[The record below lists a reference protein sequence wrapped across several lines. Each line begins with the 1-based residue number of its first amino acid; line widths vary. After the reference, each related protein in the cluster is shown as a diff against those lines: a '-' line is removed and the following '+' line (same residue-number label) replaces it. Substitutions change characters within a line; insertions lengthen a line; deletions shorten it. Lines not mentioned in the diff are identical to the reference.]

1 MGLMHCNAHLPRR
14 APRPSTSLLGALA
27 LLALPA
33 FTACVRTETY
43 DDAIAGLGQ
52 ARAEAAQKA
61 AEAAKNGAQAAGL
74 FAEAAR
80 LNGEVGSLRQD
91 AAARD
96 ARLEELAIARSNDA
110 KKLDDLVALNGELSQ
125 RLRAAGQSVEALA
138 GEKGSLAKTL
148 ADTRTRLE
156 ELRRQQTAAEA
167 RAAQFRELLARFRKM
182 IDAGQLKVVTR
193 DGRMLLE
200 LPNDV
205 LFDSGRTDIRELGLR
220 TLAEV
225 AKVLATLPDRRF
237 QVAGHTDDVN
247 IQTARFPS
255 NWELSTARAV
265 AVVKLLIERG
275 MAPSGLSAAG
285 YGEFAPVATN
295 DTAEGRT
302 KNRRI
307 EIALVPNL
315 DELVTQPGGEVVASP
330 GGAAR

>member
-1 MGLMHCNAHLPRR
+1 MHWKAHGPGR
-14 APRPSTSLLGALA
+14 APRRSTLGIGALA
-27 LLALPA
+27 PFALLA

-43 DDAIAGLGQ
+43 DEALAMLGQ
-52 ARAEAAQKA
+52 ARADAAQRE
-61 AEAAKNGAQAAGL
+61 AEAAKGGAHAAGL
-74 FAEAAR
+74 YAEAVR
-80 LNGEVGSLRQD
+80 LNGEVGRLRQEL
-91 AAARD
+91 AARE
-96 ARLEELAIARSNDA
+96 ARLEELAVSRSNEA

-138 GEKGSLAKTL
+138 GEKGSLATAL
-148 ADTRTRLE
+148 ADTRARLE
-156 ELRRQQTAAEA
+156 ELRRQQAAAEA
-167 RAAQFRELLARFRKM
+167 RAAQFKDLLARFRKM
-182 IDAGQLKVVTR
+182 IDAGQLKVVSR
-193 DGRMLLE
+193 EGRVLLE

-205 LFDSGRTDIRELGLR
+205 LFDSGRTDIKESGLR
-220 TLAEV
+220 ALAEV
-225 AKVLATLPDRRF
+225 AKVLATMADRRF
-237 QVAGHTDDVN
+237 QVAGHTDNVA

-275 MAPSGLSAAG
+275 MAPSRLSAAG

-315 DELVTQPGGEVVASP
+315 DELVTQPSGDALATP
-330 GGAAR
+330 GDAPR